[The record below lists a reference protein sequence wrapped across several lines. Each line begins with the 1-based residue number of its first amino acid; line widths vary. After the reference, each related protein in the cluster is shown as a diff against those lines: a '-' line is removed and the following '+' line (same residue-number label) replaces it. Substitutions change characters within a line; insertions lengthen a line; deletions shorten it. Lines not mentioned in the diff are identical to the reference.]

1 MSGFL
6 KFLGGTLFVVAIFA
20 GWWAIDRAQE
30 HLPGPI
36 NAVIDS
42 VQNGGMPGAGPIVRP
57 LELAAAGTSVEAC
70 PEFADDVRTLEATMR
85 SSVTV
90 SQDRADA
97 NNAVIEREVKRIAD
111 GGATRPL
118 EESGVADA
126 LTEQAATLD
135 SVADA
140 VDGARFRTPQ
150 ADSLATGLTAAARRV
165 AEAHREFV
173 AKGTGTRA
181 QWQAWLESVGGPV
194 AQVEAASRGFSK
206 CPA

>member
-1 MSGFL
+1 MCGFL

-30 HLPGPI
+30 HLPGPV

-42 VQNGGMPGAGPIVRP
+42 VQNGGLPGAGPVLPP
-57 LELAAAGTSVEAC
+57 LDLAAAGTSVEAC
-70 PEFADDVRTLEATMR
+70 PEFADDVRTLDAAIA
-85 SSVTV
+85 SSVTIP
-90 SQDRADA
+90 QDQADA
-97 NNAVIEREVKRIAD
+97 NNVLIDREMTRIAD

-118 EESGVADA
+118 ADSGVAAA
-126 LTEQAATLD
+126 LGDQAAALD
-135 SVADA
+135 SLADA
-140 VDGARFRTPQ
+140 VEGAQFRTPQ

-165 AEAHREFV
+165 ADAHRDF
-173 AKGTGTRA
+173 AAQGTGTRA

-194 AQVEAASRGFSK
+194 AQVEAASKGFSR

>member
-6 KFLGGTLFVVAIFA
+6 KVLGGTLFVVAIFA

-42 VQNGGMPGAGPIVRP
+42 VQNGGMPGAGPILQP
-57 LELAAAGTSVEAC
+57 LPVSGSGDPLAAC
-70 PEFADDVRTLEATMR
+70 PDFADDVRTLDAALA
-85 SSVTV
+85 SSVTMP
-90 SQDRADA
+90 QAQTDA
-97 NNAVIEREVKRIAD
+97 NNARIDRELKRIAD

-118 EESGVADA
+118 NESGAAGALRDQAVA
-126 LTEQAATLD
+126 LD
-135 SVADA
+135 SLADS
-140 VDGARFRTPQ
+140 VEGAPFRTPQ
-150 ADSLATGLTAAARRV
+150 AASLGAGLTAAARRV
-165 AEAHREFV
+165 AEAHRDFAAV
-173 AKGTGTRA
+173 GAGTRA

-194 AQVEAASRGFSK
+194 AQVEAASQGFSR